1 MDTDEEMSRESYESQ
16 RDAGAPRCHKCRKSE
31 NQVAM
36 IWCAVPTCRAFL
48 CEECAS
54 ETEWE
59 LEGCCD
65 EHASTMAS
73 RLLQRLSAAE
83 AALRTQPRR
92 AA

>member
-1 MDTDEEMSRESYESQ
+1 MDTDEEMSREDYESK
-16 RDAGAPRCHKCRKSE
+16 RDAGAPRCRKCRKSE

-36 IWCAVPTCRAFL
+36 VGCAVPTCSAFL

-65 EHASTMAS
+65 EHASAMAS
-73 RLLQRLSAAE
+73 RLRQRLSAAN
-83 AALRTQPRR
+83 ALLRTQSRR